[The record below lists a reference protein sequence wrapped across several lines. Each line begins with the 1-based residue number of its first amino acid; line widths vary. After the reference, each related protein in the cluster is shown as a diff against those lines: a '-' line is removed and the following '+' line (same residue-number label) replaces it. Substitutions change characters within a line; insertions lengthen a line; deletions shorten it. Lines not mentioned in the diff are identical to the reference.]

1 MDYDKLKQEL
11 PGLAEK
17 GLTYQEIADTLGVT
31 KSWVHKWLGR
41 MNIKSHYSLNNSQ
54 PNCRDCGVE
63 LDKENFKGNRCRK
76 CAYEKH
82 KGRRRYKRTEAIN
95 LLGDKCVDCG
105 KTYPHAVYDFHHH
118 SDDKEEC
125 VSTLIHQN
133 KRLEV
138 ILNEASKCEL
148 LCSNCHRIRHFA

>member
-1 MDYDKLKQEL
+1 MDYELLKQEL
-11 PGLAEK
+11 PSLAEK

-31 KSWVHKWLGR
+31 KYWVHKWLGR

-54 PNCRDCGVE
+54 PNCRDCGVV
-63 LDKENFKGNRCRK
+63 LDKKVLKGNRCMK
-76 CAYEKH
+76 CCAEQ
-82 KGRRRYKRTEAIN
+82 GRIRRRYKRTEAIN

-118 SDDKEEC
+118 SEDKEEC

-148 LCSNCHRIRHFA
+148 LCSNCHRLRHFA